1 MPVSLWIAFAVIVV
15 VLLAL
20 DLAVFHRKAHQVAM
34 REAVGWSVVWVVVAL
49 LFSGAVWWLKGRDP
63 AMQYL
68 TGYIVEKSLSVDN
81 LFVFLVLFKYFG
93 VRPQYQHRVLA
104 WGVIGA
110 IVLRTI
116 MIGAGAALVAR
127 FHWLLYVFG
136 AFLVFTGVKLAVT
149 KEDVVDPTK
158 NLAVRI
164 ARRVVPMTAAFHG
177 QRFFVRSD
185 GRSQATPMLL
195 VLVTVEL
202 SDVMFAVDSI
212 PAIFGITQDFFI
224 LLTSNIFAILGL
236 RALYFVLAGL
246 LDRLT
251 YLQLGLSAVLTFIGL
266 KMLAASWIHVS
277 TAVSLGV
284 VAGILTIA
292 VVASWLRPPAQ
303 DDEKPA
309 PPSGDPNR
317 AD

>member
-1 MPVSLWIAFAVIVV
+1 MGALLGEDRPVGLWIAFALIVIA
-15 VLLAL
+15 LLAL

-34 REAVGWSVVWVVVAL
+34 REAIGWSVAWVVVAL
-49 LFSGAVWWLKGRDP
+49 LFAGAVWWLKGRDS
-63 AMQYL
+63 AMEYL

-93 VRPQYQHRVLA
+93 VRPRYQHRVLS
-104 WGVIGA
+104 WGVFGA

-136 AFLVFTGVKLAVT
+136 AFLVFTGIKLAVS
-149 KEDVVDPTK
+149 KDDMVDPAQ

-195 VLVTVEL
+195 VLVTVEI

-224 LLTSNIFAILGL
+224 LLTSNVFAILGL

-266 KMLAASWIHVS
+266 KMLAAPWFHVS
-277 TAVSLGV
+277 TAASLGV
-284 VAGILTIA
+284 VAGLLTIA
-292 VVASWLRPPAQ
+292 VVASWLRSRTDRPEAV
-303 DDEKPA
+303 DEP
-309 PPSGDPNR
+309 
-317 AD
+317 